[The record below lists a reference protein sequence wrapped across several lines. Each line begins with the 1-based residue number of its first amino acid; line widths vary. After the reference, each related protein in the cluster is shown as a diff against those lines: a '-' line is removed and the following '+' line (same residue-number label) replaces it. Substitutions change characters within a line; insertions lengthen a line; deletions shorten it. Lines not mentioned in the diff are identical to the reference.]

1 MHSMKR
7 DAETAIAN
15 RFREIIIDLLDVQH
29 DRVTL
34 TSRFREDLEAD
45 SLDLVEIIMAVEDEF
60 GLEIMDEDAQEMVTV
75 GDVVGFVAKKIN
87 G

>member
-1 MHSMKR
+1 MKR